1 MSDDI
6 LVSIFVPVYN
16 HEKYIK
22 QCLNGILKQ
31 KVNFKYE
38 VLIGEDCSTDSSR
51 KILKDM
57 ELKLPNSFK
66 IFYREKNLGT
76 GKQGNIADLHKR
88 AVGKY
93 WICCEGDDFWIS
105 ENKLQMQVDFLE
117 THNDYIA
124 IAHECFVVDAK
135 GNVLKE
141 KYPSCKDKEYSFE
154 RFMAACMPGQTA
166 TILYRRS
173 YFEINQDFTDNFQKY
188 HSFPGDRKKAFLL
201 LCHGKVRCI
210 HQKMS
215 AYRHVIQG
223 GNSFSATMYDWDK
236 YYYEQ
241 FLFYDSIFC
250 YAKSL
255 NNPDAIRVSAKLYYY
270 SLIKYSVGKKKKYKL
285 RDSVTELCKEV
296 EWKKICVYIVKRFIV
311 TIAYFKLKLP
321 VRHEKYFV

>member
-16 HEKYIK
+16 HERYIK

-51 KILKDM
+51 KILKHM
-57 ELKLPNSFK
+57 EQELPDFFK
-66 IFYREKNLGT
+66 IFYREKNLGI
-76 GKQGNIADLHKR
+76 GKQGNVPDLHKR

-117 THNDYIA
+117 THDDYIA

-135 GNVLKE
+135 GAILE
-141 KYPSCKDKEYSFE
+141 ETYPSCKEDRYSFE
-154 RFMAACMPGQTA
+154 RFITGCMPGQTA

-173 YFEINQDFTDNFQKY
+173 YFDINREFIDNFQKY

-201 LCHGKVRCI
+201 LCHGKIKCI
-210 HQKMS
+210 HKKMS
-215 AYRHVIQG
+215 AYRHVTQG
-223 GNSFSATMYDWDK
+223 GNSFSATMENWDK

-250 YAKSL
+250 YAKSI
-255 NNPDAIRVSAKLYYY
+255 NNADAIQAIAKLYYY
-270 SLIKYSVGKKKKYKL
+270 SLIKYSVGKRKRYKL
-285 RDSVTELCKEV
+285 GNSVRKLYKEA
-296 EWKKICVYIVKRFIV
+296 EWKKICIYIIKRFIV

-321 VRHEKYFV
+321 VQHEKYFV